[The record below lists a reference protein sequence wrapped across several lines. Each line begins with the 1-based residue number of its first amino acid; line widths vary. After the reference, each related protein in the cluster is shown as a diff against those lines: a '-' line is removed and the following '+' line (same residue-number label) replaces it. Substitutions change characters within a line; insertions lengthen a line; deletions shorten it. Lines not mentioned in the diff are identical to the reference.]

1 MKLGKVI
8 ELDEE
13 QEENLS
19 RAFNGDIG
27 LDDVQRL
34 IPEALEI
41 IKNRGLDV
49 APLRAWVREVVDAKA
64 IKESDVE
71 LYIATVSITDRKALE
86 VKVNDLPEDQIC
98 DMLLASAY
106 HPTFKLEK
114 LGGKFYTD
122 GGFVDTLPLHALVT
136 NGYKD
141 IIAVRIPGI
150 GHNRRFKM
158 PDDVNVT
165 YIATNADLGG
175 VLNFDAEQSRRD
187 MAIGYLD
194 AKRVLYGLYGKHYY
208 IERSMT
214 DREALNMLLDS
225 LETGVNLRQFCER
238 DLPRVARHLDA
249 DGDYYE
255 LLIAVLEDAAAKQD
269 IDNMR
274 IYKDTEL
281 VAKLEESR
289 E

>member
-1 MKLGKVI
+1 M
-8 ELDEE
+8 
-13 QEENLS
+13 
-19 RAFNGDIG
+19 
-27 LDDVQRL
+27 
-34 IPEALEI
+34 
-41 IKNRGLDV
+41 
-49 APLRAWVREVVDAKA
+49 
-64 IKESDVE
+64 
-71 LYIATVSITDRKALE
+71 
-86 VKVNDLPEDQIC
+86 KVNDLPEDQIC

-225 LETGVNLRQFCER
+225 LETGMKLRQFCER

-249 DGDYYE
+249 EGDYYE
-255 LLIAVLEDAAAKQD
+255 LLIAVLEDAAEKQN

>member
-1 MKLGKVI
+1 M
-8 ELDEE
+8 
-13 QEENLS
+13 
-19 RAFNGDIG
+19 
-27 LDDVQRL
+27 
-34 IPEALEI
+34 
-41 IKNRGLDV
+41 
-49 APLRAWVREVVDAKA
+49 VDAKA

-86 VKVNDLPEDQIC
+86 VKVTDLPEDQIC

-249 DGDYYE
+249 EGDYYE